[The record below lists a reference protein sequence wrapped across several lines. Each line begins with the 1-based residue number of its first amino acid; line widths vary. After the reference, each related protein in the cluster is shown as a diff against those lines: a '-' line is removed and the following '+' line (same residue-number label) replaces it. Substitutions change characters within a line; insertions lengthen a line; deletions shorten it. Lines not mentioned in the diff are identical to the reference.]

1 MSARL
6 PLRWALARSPLTRI
20 WPASCHLRGINRI
33 SLHILTCSPKCC
45 FESTAHQKVT
55 LNPWYPGRLYT
66 TDACAQAR
74 GAVTLCNN
82 PTLPSPNAR
91 LRRVRQRQHVLQRH
105 LARQQ
110 HALAQHAHHEV
121 AHLRAQ
127 TGQPSSWLSPTRAL
141 GCVLTSSADCSANCN
156 SGVRAVLFA
165 HSTASHTPP
174 HTKDIPPRILQ
185 CWHVSPPC
193 ARPRHHLSR

>member
-121 AHLRAQ
+121 AHLRALVGRLRLQRDQ
-127 TGQPSSWLSPTRAL
+127 TRVSIAQQQHALAQDRRCEVAHLRWQRAGCDYARTKIGGVVLSVAAMQR
-141 GCVLTSSADCSANCN
+141 
-156 SGVRAVLFA
+156 
-165 HSTASHTPP
+165 
-174 HTKDIPPRILQ
+174 
-185 CWHVSPPC
+185 
-193 ARPRHHLSR
+193 